1 MLQEVAEAGGGGRFG
16 KYCCSFIRLSSS
28 IRGLLLVAF
37 NVDGC
42 QGFTAVLF
50 HYYTYLVDDNQLPIE
65 VLQPTMPHWVP
76 DDTAVA
82 DLAYQWLADRLVKA
96 RWQHF
101 FPGCNRTSAA
111 SMQNFETEIV

>member
-1 MLQEVAEAGGGGRFG
+1 M
-16 KYCCSFIRLSSS
+16 
-28 IRGLLLVAF
+28 
-37 NVDGC
+37 
-42 QGFTAVLF
+42 LF

-96 RWQHF
+96 RRQHF
-101 FPGCNRTSAA
+101 ILAA
-111 SMQNFETEIV
+111 AFYPMQNFETETV